1 MKELEP
7 VSKCLRCATDLGPEH
22 RFCHRCGMPT
32 EPSYGIPTE
41 AETLFMPKLASPLEP
56 GDTFADRFLVERQI
70 GGGGMGVVY
79 QIQEKSSELRLAL
92 KVLKPALSRDPDA
105 SSRFEREIRILSR
118 LRHPSIPRI
127 VEWGHHQDSLFFISE
142 LIEGEDLRQRV
153 ERSGKLPLRTAMPIL
168 TAMVEALASAH
179 QAGIVHRDLKPANV
193 MISKTGQ
200 VYLIDFG
207 VARSIAADLTR
218 LTETGL
224 FVGTPQ
230 YMSPEQLDSHRA
242 DERSDIYSLGVVFFE
257 VLTGSLPFA
266 GESPIAIAT
275 KHLKERP
282 PSPRAVTPTLPFWM
296 ERIILRCLEKDPAL
310 RYWTV
315 TDLLADLRKNHSGQV
330 VKRTALPNGDIV
342 FEDPSGSK
350 GWALRINTSIERPAW
365 TVEVSL
371 HFRDAFYRYL
381 DHSPPAGD
389 RKTWE
394 YRFERWPESQMM
406 RRILD
411 YETEAQ
417 LEAGSGSIFSRAKKW
432 LKGSPS

>member
-1 MKELEP
+1 MREPEP
-7 VSKCLRCATDLGPEH
+7 VSKCSRCATLLGPEH
-22 RFCHRCGMPT
+22 RFCHRCGLPT
-32 EPSYGIPTE
+32 GPSHGITMD
-41 AETLFMPKLASPLEP
+41 AETLVLPKAASVLQP
-56 GDTFADRFLVERQI
+56 GDSFADRFLVEKEL
-70 GGGGMGVVY
+70 GAGGMGVVY

-92 KVLKPALSRDPDA
+92 KVLKPEFSRDPDA
-105 SSRFEREIRILSR
+105 SNRFEREIRILSR

-127 VEWGHHQDSLFFISE
+127 VEWGLHQDSLFFISE
-142 LIEGEDLRQRV
+142 LIEGEDLGQVLGRG
-153 ERSGKLPLRTAMPIL
+153 GKLPLRSALPIL

-179 QAGIVHRDLKPANV
+179 QAGIVHRDIKPANV
-193 MISKTGQ
+193 MISTAGR

-207 VARSIAADLTR
+207 VARSTSAEVTR

-224 FVGTPQ
+224 FIGTPQ

-257 VLTGSLPFA
+257 VLTGNLPFS

-282 PSPRAVTPTLPFWM
+282 PSPRALTPAIPFWM
-296 ERIILRCLEKDPAL
+296 ELVILRCLEKDPAL

-330 VKRTALPNGDIV
+330 VKRSSLPNGDSV
-342 FEDPSGSK
+342 VEDPNSSK
-350 GWALRINTSIERPAW
+350 GWALMIITSIERPAW
-365 TVEVSL
+365 TADISL

-381 DHSPPAGD
+381 SHAPPAGD
-389 RKTWE
+389 RKGWE

-432 LKGSPS
+432 LSGSKS